1 MKPAIATDYLVYWR
15 RLALPGREIIEG
27 SVAPEHR
34 GPSPDLQRALD
45 VWDGHYYWEALD
57 GRRWLVLIREVATRR
72 ERWWRHV
79 LLLAL
84 TLLTASLGG
93 AALAG
98 FGSGLWI
105 PINAEMIRVGL
116 PFSVPLIAILLAHES
131 GHYMLARRYRV
142 DASPPYFIPF
152 PAQLNV
158 LGTMG
163 AFIRLRSPVYDR
175 RTLFDIGV
183 AGPLAGI
190 AIAIPTLLI
199 GIALSDPVAN
209 APVRELAHQYVRIG
223 AGHLF
228 LGDSILMSGARA
240 LLGRDDGVLLLHP
253 VAVAGWAGVLVTMLN
268 LLPLAQLDGGHI
280 SFAVFGR
287 AQRWIALGFWL
298 LLLVL
303 GSMFWMGWWLWAAL
317 GLILGRGRL
326 AHPRVLEPARG
337 LDSSRRWLG
346 YLAILLFIL
355 TFMPRPVVL

>member
-1 MKPAIATDYLVYWR
+1 VNLAAVTDYLVYWR

-27 SVAPEHR
+27 SVAPAHT
-34 GPSPDLQRALD
+34 GPSPELQAALD
-45 VWDGHYYWEALD
+45 AWGGRYYWEAMG
-57 GRRWLVLIREVATRR
+57 GRRWLVLVRELAPRR
-72 ERWWRHV
+72 ERWWRHAV
-79 LLLAL
+79 LLVL

-98 FGSGLWI
+98 FGSGFWI
-105 PINAEMIRVGL
+105 PVTVEMVRVGL
-116 PFSVPLIAILLAHES
+116 PFSIPLLAILLAHES
-131 GHYMLARRYRV
+131 GHYMVARRYLV

-152 PAQLNV
+152 PAQLNI

-190 AIAIPTLLI
+190 AVAIPTLLI
-199 GIALSDPVAN
+199 GLALSEPVAN

-223 AGHLF
+223 SSYLF
-228 LGDSILMSGARA
+228 LGDSLLMAALRA
-240 LLGRDDGVLLLHP
+240 LVAPEGVLLLHP

-280 SFAVFGR
+280 TFATFGR
-287 AQRWIALGFWL
+287 AQRWIALAFWL
-298 LLLVL
+298 SLLVM
-303 GSMFWMGWWLWAAL
+303 GAMFWMGWWLWAAL

-326 AHPRVLEPARG
+326 THPRVMEPERP
-337 LDSSRRWLG
+337 LDQSRQWLA
-346 YLAILLFIL
+346 YLAILLFVL
-355 TFMPRPVVL
+355 TFMPRPVAL